1 MQTVETE
8 VLVVGGGAT
17 GVGVARD
24 AAMRGFSTVL
34 VERKDLA
41 EGTTGRYHGLL
52 HSGGRYAVKDP
63 RAAQE
68 CAVEN
73 AILRRV
79 AADCIEDT
87 GGLFVTTPWDDP
99 DFGDRFLAGCAATGV
114 GVEEIDV
121 ADALRREPAVNAGIT
136 RAFLVADA
144 SMDAWKLVWACAR
157 SAEAH
162 GALILTYR
170 QVTCVL
176 RQGDAVAGAVVV
188 DPRTGEETTIR
199 ARVTVNATGAWAGQL
214 AALAGCRPVEVVPGK
229 GIMIAMNH
237 RIVNT
242 VVNRCTMPSDGDII
256 VPIRTVS
263 VVGTTD
269 SPVVDPD
276 QLEVTQAEVDHML
289 DEGEKLVPGFRR
301 ARALR
306 VWAGARPLF
315 GARPPG
321 GGGTDAREP
330 GGDTRDI
337 TRAHALIDHTERDG
351 VAGFVTITGGKA
363 TTFRLMAE
371 ETVDL
376 LCRMLGSGERP
387 CRTAIDALPDSE
399 PEGYYDVTSRLSQ
412 REAELQDE
420 QLVCECE
427 LVSRRDLEAA
437 LYRRPTADIDDVRR
451 ALRLGMGPCQ
461 GGFCTYRATGI
472 LHGREGSD
480 RPRANGALLDFLQER
495 WKGVHPILYGDQLRQ
510 ARLDD
515 WLYQGLMD
523 VEHLPE
529 RVS

>member
-1 MQTVETE
+1 MESIETE

-17 GVGVARD
+17 GLGVARD
-24 AAMRGFSTVL
+24 AAMRGFATVL

-63 RAAQE
+63 RAARE
-68 CAVEN
+68 CAAEN

-79 AADCIEDT
+79 AADSIEDT
-87 GGLFVTTPWDDP
+87 GGLFVTTPWDDVT
-99 DFGDRFLAGCAATGV
+99 FGDRFLAGCADTGV

-121 ADALRREPAVNAGIT
+121 ADALRREPAVNAGIR

-157 SAEAH
+157 SAEQH
-162 GALILTYR
+162 GARILTYR
-170 QVTCVL
+170 RVVEVL
-176 RQGDAVAGAVVV
+176 RAADTVAGVVVV
-188 DPRTGEETTIR
+188 DSRSDEEMTIH
-199 ARVTVNATGAWAGQL
+199 ARMTVNATGAWAGQL

-269 SPVVDPD
+269 SPVADPD

-289 DEGEKLVPGFRR
+289 DEGEKLVPGFRH

-321 GGGTDAREP
+321 DD
-330 GGDTRDI
+330 DTRDI
-337 TRAHALIDHTERDG
+337 TRAHALIDHAERDG
-351 VAGFVTITGGKA
+351 IGGFVTITGGKA

-376 LCRMLGSGERP
+376 VCRALDAGGPRP
-387 CRTAIDALPDSE
+387 CRTAVEALPDSE
-399 PEGYYDVTSRLSQ
+399 PGAYYSVGSRLAR
-412 REAELQDE
+412 REAHLLDD

-427 LVSRRDLEAA
+427 LVSRQTLEEAVE
-437 LYRRPTADIDDVRR
+437 RRPTANLDDVRR

-472 LHGREGSD
+472 FHRLERLD
-480 RPRANGALLDFLQER
+480 QVTANTALLDFLQER

-515 WLYQGLMD
+515 WIYQGLMD
-523 VEHLPE
+523 VEHLPA
-529 RVS
+529 VAAAAIGSVA